1 LILKKVSLF
10 NIIINDTFCE
20 FFQVVLKHCKGHD
33 RLLYFTTRRCLSKI
47 MLYFCNS
54 VYLSCRTS
62 TKTLPKNNKK
72 YVRKWP
78 SANFDVQ
85 GRPFLRHENGLSCLL
100 DEILEGSPVRVGGEV
115 VDGPVGGGVELERL
129 CLVASRPGGGQQH
142 LLGVLYKVLQAR
154 LRDNPYDRQR
164 KLE

>member
-1 LILKKVSLF
+1 MTGSIFPVGLARKHCQKSTKKVA
-10 NIIINDTFCE
+10 
-20 FFQVVLKHCKGHD
+20 
-33 RLLYFTTRRCLSKI
+33 
-47 MLYFCNS
+47 
-54 VYLSCRTS
+54 
-62 TKTLPKNNKK
+62 
-72 YVRKWP
+72 RKWP
-78 SANFDVQ
+78 SANLDVQ